1 MADANPVPVTR
12 TREFWILVGYAAV
25 LGAITGLVAY
35 AFLAIVELTTELLWP
50 ETTDY
55 GFLSGEPWWIL
66 LMGAAGLVVGC
77 RHGRRSGE
85 PRSADLRAEPRLSR
99 STSAG

>member
-1 MADANPVPVTR
+1 MADPNAVPVTR

-25 LGAITGLVAY
+25 LGAITGLIAY
-35 AFLAIVELTTELLWP
+35 AFIAIVELTTELLWP

-66 LMGAAGLVVGC
+66 LMGVAGLVVGIL
-77 RHGRRSGE
+77 RRLLGHRPDS
-85 PRSADLRAEPRLSR
+85 SASRAQSR
-99 STSAG
+99 